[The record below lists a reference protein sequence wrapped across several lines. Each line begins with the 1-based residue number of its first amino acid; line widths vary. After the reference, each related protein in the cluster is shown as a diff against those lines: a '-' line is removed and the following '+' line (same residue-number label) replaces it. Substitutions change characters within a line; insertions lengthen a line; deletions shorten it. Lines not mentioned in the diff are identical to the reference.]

1 MFRDREQFALLERLP
16 RRLTF
21 GDDGPALEAEDQL
34 ANLAARTRL
43 VVKARWFLLVCFGLY
58 GVYAGASFGLHHQP
72 LMLMRWQ
79 AITMVVT
86 TFAVVGY
93 NSALAVVH
101 TRHMRRAWFAHAQV
115 FADLLA
121 ATCLVYL
128 SGGGASWFWPVYLVI
143 TLEAAFLLD
152 RPRDVWLMGVVGGGL
167 FGLLLV
173 AEYRGVLP
181 LVTMPFVDTQI
192 HHDPLFLLLIIAW
205 VTLMNGAT
213 AWIATYL
220 MSMLRQET
228 ALKRAGE
235 EQLLQF
241 IDSATDLIHCNRGDG
256 TFLYCNRAFRELLDV
271 SVDALTHT
279 TFSELLARED
289 RPAFARAFTQAQAPA
304 PACGPRGAIEMRI
317 QRRDGTIRH
326 LEGTLTASTIA
337 GADRTVWGIWRDVS
351 ERREAQQE
359 LHRMA
364 HYDHLTGLPNR
375 VLFGEYLKRA
385 LATAHRAGCCA
396 AVLFLDLD
404 RFKLINDTLGH
415 PAGDALLRSVARR
428 LSDTVREAD
437 PVARMGGDEFT
448 LILSA
453 LERPQDAGLVAEKV
467 LAELGRPLFVDG
479 QELTVQA
486 SVGIAVFPRDGV
498 EADVLLREADIAM
511 YHAKKQGGGR
521 YEFYHAGL
529 DQDAHH
535 QLALEQY
542 LRRAVE
548 RRELHLCYQPQISLA
563 TGVISSCEALLRWQH
578 PELGLQQPDAFIPLA
593 EETGLIVPIG
603 EWVIEEACRQL
614 AAWRAAGHPPV
625 RVAVNV
631 SGRQLLHRNF
641 VPHLACVLR
650 SYAINPEQLEIEVT
664 ETVLMSPSAMLD
676 TTLAQ
681 IAELGLRVSVDDFGT
696 GYSSLTQ
703 LKRLAVHTIKIDKSF
718 VRDVHRNAKDA
729 AIVSAI
735 IRIGSALK
743 LRVIA
748 EGVELKDQFDFL
760 HRSQCN
766 EVQGYWLSAP
776 LPADEFRGFLA
787 RQSRPPVA
795 SDAPQLAEAEAS
807 ALVLASGVG

>member
-1 MFRDREQFALLERLP
+1 MLRDSQQFALLERLP

-34 ANLAARTRL
+34 ADLAARTRL
-43 VVKARWFLLVCFGLY
+43 VVKARWFLLICFGLY

-79 AITMVVT
+79 LITMGVT
-86 TFAVVGY
+86 TLAVVGY
-93 NSALAVVH
+93 NSALALVQP
-101 TRHMRRAWFAHAQV
+101 RHMRRAWLAHAQV
-115 FADLLA
+115 FADLFA

-143 TLEAAFLLD
+143 TIEAAFLLE
-152 RPRDVWLMGVVGGGL
+152 RARDVWLMGVVGGGL
-167 FGLLLV
+167 FGLLLG
-173 AEYRGVLP
+173 AEYRGALP
-181 LVTMPFVDTQI
+181 IVTMPFVDTQI

-220 MSMLRQET
+220 MSMLRQEA

-235 EQLLQF
+235 KQLLQF
-241 IDSATDLIHCNRGDG
+241 IDSATDLIHCNRDEG
-256 TFLYCNRAFRELLDV
+256 TFLYCNRAFREMLDV
-271 SVDALTHT
+271 SAGALTQT
-279 TFSELLARED
+279 TFSEILARED
-289 RPAFARAFTQAQAPA
+289 RPAFARAFAQAQSPA
-304 PACGPRGAIEMRI
+304 PACGPRGHIEVRV

-326 LEGTLTASTIA
+326 LEGTLTASTVA

-351 ERREAQQE
+351 ERQEAQQE
-359 LHRMA
+359 LHRLA
-364 HYDHLTGLPNR
+364 HHDQLTGLPNR
-375 VLFGEYLKRA
+375 VLFGEHLKQA
-385 LATAHRAGCCA
+385 LATAHRAGSCA

-404 RFKLINDTLGH
+404 RFKLVNDTLGH
-415 PAGDALLRSVARR
+415 PAGDSLLRSVARR
-428 LSDTVREAD
+428 LSRTVREAD
-437 PVARMGGDEFT
+437 PVARVGGDEFT
-448 LILSA
+448 LILTA

-467 LAELGRPLFVDG
+467 LAELGQPLVVDG

-486 SVGIAVFPRDGV
+486 SVGIAIFPCDGV
-498 EADVLLREADIAM
+498 EADVLLRRADIAM

-521 YEFYHAGL
+521 YECYRADL

-535 QLALEQY
+535 QLVLEQY

-548 RRELHLCYQPQISLA
+548 RRELHLCYQPQISLS
-563 TGVISSCEALLRWQH
+563 TGMISSCEALLRWEH
-578 PELGLQQPDAFIPLA
+578 PELGLLLPDAFIPLA

-631 SGRQLLHRNF
+631 SGRQLLHRDF

-650 SYAINPEQLEIEVT
+650 SHAVDPAHLEIEVT
-664 ETVLMSPSAMLD
+664 ETVLMSPTAMLD
-676 TTLAQ
+676 ATLSQ
-681 IAELGLRVSVDDFGT
+681 VAELGLRVSVDDFGT

-703 LKRLAVHTIKIDKSF
+703 LKRLSVHTIKIDKSF

-760 HRSQCN
+760 HRQQCN
-766 EVQGYWLSAP
+766 EVQGYWVSAP
-776 LPADEFRGFLA
+776 LPANELLGFLA
-787 RQSRPPVA
+787 RQTRLPVV
-795 SDAPQLAEAEAS
+795 SDASPVEEVEAS
-807 ALVLASGVG
+807 TLVPASGVG

>member
-1 MFRDREQFALLERLP
+1 MLRDSQQFALLEHLP
-16 RRLTF
+16 QRLTF
-21 GDDGPALEAEDQL
+21 GKDGPALEAEDQF
-34 ANLAARTRL
+34 ADLAARTRL

-58 GVYAGASFGLHHQP
+58 GVYAGTSFGLRHHP

-79 AITMVVT
+79 VTTMVVT
-86 TFAVVGY
+86 T
-93 NSALAVVH
+93 LAVVSYNSVLAVVQ
-101 TRHMRRAWFAHAQV
+101 TRHMRHAWFAHAQV

-121 ATCLVYL
+121 ATCLIYL
-128 SGGGASWFWPVYLVI
+128 SGGGSSWFWPVYLVI
-143 TLEAAFLLD
+143 TIEAAFLLD
-152 RPRDVWLMGVVGGGL
+152 RARDVWLMGVVGGGL
-167 FGLLLV
+167 FGLLLG
-173 AEYRGVLP
+173 AEYRGALP

-220 MSMLRQET
+220 MSMLRQEA

-235 EQLLQF
+235 QQLLQF

-256 TFLYCNRAFRELLDV
+256 TFAYCNRAFRQLLDA

-279 TFSELLARED
+279 TFSEILARED
-289 RPAFARAFTQAQAPA
+289 RPTFARAFTQAQVPE
-304 PACGPRGAIEMRI
+304 CGQRGAIEVRV

-326 LEGTLTASTIA
+326 LEGTLTASTVA
-337 GADRTVWGIWRDVS
+337 GADRSVWGIWRDVS
-351 ERREAQQE
+351 ERREAQQA

-364 HYDHLTGLPNR
+364 HHDNLTGLPNR
-375 VLFGEYLKRA
+375 VLFGEHLKQA
-385 LATAHRAGCCA
+385 LATAHRAGSCA

-404 RFKLINDTLGH
+404 RFKLVNDTLGH
-415 PAGDALLRSVARR
+415 PAGDALLRSVACR

-437 PVARMGGDEFT
+437 PVARVGGDEFT

-467 LAELGRPLFVDG
+467 LTELGKPLVVDG

-486 SVGIAVFPRDGV
+486 SVGIAIFPRDGV
-498 EADVLLREADIAM
+498 DADVLLRKADIAM

-521 YEFYHAGL
+521 HEYFHAGL
-529 DQDAHH
+529 DQDAHN
-535 QLALEQY
+535 QLVLEQY

-548 RRELHLCYQPQISLA
+548 RRELRLCYQPQISLA
-563 TGVISSCEALLRWQH
+563 TGVINSCEALLRWQH
-578 PELGLQQPDAFIPLA
+578 PEQGLLQPDAFIPIA

-614 AAWRAAGHPPV
+614 AAWRLAGHPPV

-641 VPHLACVLR
+641 VPHLACVLSR
-650 SYAINPEQLEIEVT
+650 HAIDPEQLEIEVT
-664 ETVLMSPSAMLD
+664 ETVLMSPSTMLD
-676 TTLAQ
+676 TTLTE
-681 IAELGLRVSVDDFGT
+681 ISELGLRISVDDFGT

-748 EGVELKDQFDFL
+748 EGVELQDQFDFL
-760 HRSQCN
+760 HRQQCN
-766 EVQGYWLSAP
+766 EVQGYWVSAP
-776 LPADEFRGFLA
+776 LPANELHGFLA
-787 RQSRPPVA
+787 RQSQPPAACEA
-795 SDAPQLAEAEAS
+795 SQFAEAETTVPVFAHS
-807 ALVLASGVG
+807 VG

>member
-1 MFRDREQFALLERLP
+1 MLRDSQQFALLEHLP
-16 RRLTF
+16 QRLTF
-21 GDDGPALEAEDQL
+21 GDDGPALAAEDQF
-34 ANLAARTRL
+34 ADLAARTRL
-43 VVKARWFLLVCFGLY
+43 VVKARWFLLVCFALY
-58 GVYAGASFGLHHQP
+58 GVYAGASFGLRHHE

-86 TFAVVGY
+86 TLAVVGY
-93 NSALAVVH
+93 NSALAVMQA
-101 TRHMRRAWFAHAQV
+101 RHMRHAWFAHAQV

-128 SGGGASWFWPVYLVI
+128 SGGGSSWFWPVYLVI
-143 TLEAAFLLD
+143 TIEAAFLLD
-152 RPRDVWLMGVVGGGL
+152 RARDVWLMGVVGGGL
-167 FGLLLV
+167 FGLLLG
-173 AEYRGVLP
+173 AEYRGALP

-220 MSMLRQET
+220 MSMLRQEA

-235 EQLLQF
+235 QQLLQF
-241 IDSATDLIHCNRGDG
+241 IDSATDLIHCNRGEG
-256 TFLYCNRAFRELLDV
+256 TFAYCNRAFRQLLDA

-279 TFSELLARED
+279 TFSEILARED
-289 RPAFARAFTQAQAPA
+289 RPAFARAFTQAQAPG
-304 PACGPRGAIEMRI
+304 CGQRGTIEVRV

-326 LEGTLTASTIA
+326 LEGTLTASTVA
-337 GADRTVWGIWRDVS
+337 GADRSVWGIWRDVS

-364 HYDHLTGLPNR
+364 HHDNLTGLPNR
-375 VLFGEYLKRA
+375 VLLGEHLKQA
-385 LATAHRAGCCA
+385 LATAHRAGRCA

-404 RFKLINDTLGH
+404 RFKLVNDTLGH
-415 PAGDALLRSVARR
+415 PAGDALLRSVACR

-437 PVARMGGDEFT
+437 PVARVGGDEFT

-467 LAELGRPLFVDG
+467 LTELGKPLVVDG

-486 SVGIAVFPRDGV
+486 SVGIAIFPRDGV
-498 EADVLLREADIAM
+498 DADVLLRKADIAM

-521 YEFYHAGL
+521 HEFFHAGL
-529 DQDAHH
+529 DQDAHN
-535 QLALEQY
+535 QLVLEQY

-548 RRELHLCYQPQISLA
+548 RRELRLCYQPQISLA
-563 TGVISSCEALLRWQH
+563 TGVINSCEALLRWQH
-578 PELGLQQPDAFIPLA
+578 PDQGLLLPDAFIPIA

-614 AAWRAAGHPPV
+614 AAWRLAGHPPV

-641 VPHLACVLR
+641 VPHLACVLSR
-650 SYAINPEQLEIEVT
+650 HAIDPEQLEIEVT

-676 TTLAQ
+676 TTLTE
-681 IAELGLRVSVDDFGT
+681 ISELGLRISVDDFGT

-748 EGVELKDQFDFL
+748 EGVELQDQFDFL
-760 HRSQCN
+760 HRQQCN
-766 EVQGYWLSAP
+766 EVQGYWVSAP
-776 LPADEFRGFLA
+776 LPANELHGFLA
-787 RQSRPPVA
+787 RQSQPPVA
-795 SDAPQLAEAEAS
+795 SEAAQFAEAGAAVPVFAHS
-807 ALVLASGVG
+807 VG

>member
-1 MFRDREQFALLERLP
+1 MLRDSQKIALLEHLP
-16 RRLTF
+16 QRLTF
-21 GDDGPALEAEDQL
+21 GNDGPALAAEDQF
-34 ANLAARTRL
+34 ADLAARTRL
-43 VVKARWFLLVCFGLY
+43 VVKARWFLLVCFALY
-58 GVYAGASFGLHHQP
+58 GVYAGASFGLRHHD
-72 LMLMRWQ
+72 LMLKRWQ
-79 AITMVVT
+79 VITMVVT
-86 TFAVVGY
+86 TLAVVSY
-93 NSALAVVH
+93 NSALAVVQA
-101 TRHMRRAWFAHAQV
+101 RHMRRAWFAHAQV

-143 TLEAAFLLD
+143 TIEAAFLLD
-152 RPRDVWLMGVVGGGL
+152 RARDVWLMGVVGGGM
-167 FGLLLV
+167 FGLLLG
-173 AEYRGVLP
+173 AEYRDALP

-220 MSMLRQET
+220 MSMLRQEA

-235 EQLLQF
+235 QQLLQF
-241 IDSATDLIHCNRGDG
+241 IDSATDLIHCNRREG
-256 TFLYCNRAFRELLDV
+256 TFAYCNRAFRELLDV

-279 TFSELLARED
+279 TFSEILARED
-289 RPAFARAFTQAQAPA
+289 RPAFARALTQAHA
-304 PACGPRGAIEMRI
+304 PACGQRGPIEVRV

-326 LEGTLTASTIA
+326 LEGTLTASALA
-337 GADRTVWGIWRDVS
+337 GADGSVWGIWRDVS
-351 ERREAQQE
+351 ERRAAQQA

-364 HYDHLTGLPNR
+364 HHDNLTGLPNR
-375 VLFGEYLKRA
+375 VLFGEHLKQA
-385 LATAHRAGCCA
+385 LATAHRAGCFA

-404 RFKLINDTLGH
+404 RFKLVNDTLGH
-415 PAGDALLRSVARR
+415 PAGDALLRSVAGR

-437 PVARMGGDEFT
+437 PVARVGGDEFT

-453 LERPQDAGLVAEKV
+453 LERPQDAGLVAEKI
-467 LAELGRPLFVDG
+467 LAELAKPLIVDG

-486 SVGIAVFPRDGV
+486 SLGIAIFPRDGV
-498 EADVLLREADIAM
+498 EADVLLRKADIAM

-521 YEFYHAGL
+521 HEYFHAGL
-529 DQDAHH
+529 DQDAHN
-535 QLALEQY
+535 QLVLEQY

-548 RRELHLCYQPQISLA
+548 RRELRLCYQPQISLA
-563 TGVISSCEALLRWQH
+563 TGVINSCEALLRWQH
-578 PELGLQQPDAFIPLA
+578 PEQGLLQPDAFIPIA

-614 AAWRAAGHPPV
+614 AAWRLAGHPPV

-641 VPHLACVLR
+641 VPHLTCVLSR
-650 SYAINPEQLEIEVT
+650 HAINPEQLEIEVT

-676 TTLAQ
+676 TTLTE
-681 IAELGLRVSVDDFGT
+681 ISELGLRISVDDFGT

-748 EGVELKDQFDFL
+748 EGVELQDQFDFL
-760 HRSQCN
+760 HRQQCN
-766 EVQGYWLSAP
+766 EVQGYWVSAP
-776 LPADEFRGFLA
+776 LPADELHNFLA
-787 RQSRPPVA
+787 RQSQLPVA
-795 SDAPQLAEAEAS
+795 SEASQFAEAGAAVPVFAHS
-807 ALVLASGVG
+807 VG